1 MSTRNRATGR
11 SNGQPDSHP
20 AVLADHV
27 TVRYGDVLALDRA
40 TVTIGRG
47 LVCGLI
53 GMNGSGKST
62 LFKALM
68 GMVRVESGRIELF
81 GLAPKQARRSGLVA
95 YVPQSEAVDWAFP
108 TSVYDVAMM
117 GRFGHQGPLR
127 RPSADDKRAVHN
139 ALERVELDTL
149 ADRQIGALSG
159 GQRKR
164 AFLARAIAQDAEL
177 LFLDEPFAGVDRRSE
192 ATIVALLHALR
203 DEGRTIVIATHDLAG
218 LPALCDEAILL
229 QQRVIVHGTPDEALA
244 PEALARA
251 FGLETANPLSPR

>member
-1 MSTRNRATGR
+1 MSAAPDTRRAYD
-11 SNGQPDSHP
+11 PP
-20 AVLADHV
+20 AIVADHV
-27 TVRYGDVLALDRA
+27 TVRYGDVLALDAA
-40 TVTIGRG
+40 TATINSAR
-47 LVCGLI
+47 VCGLI

-68 GMVRVESGRIELF
+68 GMVKLDTGTIELF
-81 GLAPKQARRSGLVA
+81 GMTPKLARRRGLVA

-117 GRFGHQGPLR
+117 GRYGRQGPLR
-127 RPSADDKRAVHN
+127 RPRAADKTAVTRAL
-139 ALERVELDTL
+139 ARVELESL

-192 ATIVALLHALR
+192 STIISLLHALR

-218 LPALCDEAILL
+218 LPDLCDEAILL
-229 QQRVIVHGTPDEALA
+229 QQRVIVHGSPAEALA
-244 PEALARA
+244 PEALAKA
-251 FGLETANPLSPR
+251 FGLESAHLPLTGR

>member
-1 MSTRNRATGR
+1 MSAAPDTRRAYDTR
-11 SNGQPDSHP
+11 
-20 AVLADHV
+20 AIVADHV
-27 TVRYGDVLALDRA
+27 TVRYGEVLALDEA
-40 TVTIGRG
+40 TATIGSGR
-47 LVCGLI
+47 VCGLI

-68 GMVRVESGRIELF
+68 GMVRIDTGSIELF
-81 GLAPKQARRSGLVA
+81 GMTPKQARRRGLVA

-117 GRFGHQGPLR
+117 GRYGQQGPLR
-127 RPSADDKRAVHN
+127 RPRGVDKTAVTSALD
-139 ALERVELDTL
+139 RVELATL

-192 ATIVALLHALR
+192 ATIITLLHALR

-229 QQRVIVHGTPDEALA
+229 QQRVIVHGSPEEALA
-244 PEALARA
+244 PEALAKA
-251 FGLETANPLSPR
+251 FGLESAHLPLTNR